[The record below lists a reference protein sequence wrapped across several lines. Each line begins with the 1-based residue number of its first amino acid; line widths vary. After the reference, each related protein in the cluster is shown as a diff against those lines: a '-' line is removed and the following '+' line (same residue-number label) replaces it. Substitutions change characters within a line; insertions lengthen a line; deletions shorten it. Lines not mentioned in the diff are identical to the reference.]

1 MKKILSILEFVASSR
16 GGGAVHVLELARR
29 LDLSRFKLT
38 VAMSSDELGV
48 TEDEITA
55 TGAEFHPLDLTKG
68 SPIGQLFRL
77 AALIRSR
84 RFDLVH
90 FHGARAA
97 FWGRLACTL
106 VKPRPAVVYSIHGF
120 SYPFYPGF
128 KQTVGYLFERLVRP
142 ITDLVV
148 CVSDNEKE
156 EALRSGLFPASRV
169 AVIKNG
175 ISSERFTT
183 PANVEG
189 ITGCRS
195 GLGLNDDQRLLV
207 MGCRLDRPR
216 DLDVCV
222 KAMARLKDAFPD
234 TRLVI
239 AGEGP
244 EFLRI
249 QNLIKLHRL
258 EHAVSLVGFRRDM
271 PELLAAADVFMLTS
285 WGWEGLPLA
294 VMEAM
299 AAELPV
305 VATAAGGLPELV
317 KDGETGFLVPIGDDF
332 KLAEKL
338 SLLLSNA
345 DLRQRL
351 GQAGRERVVTMFS
364 AHRMAQEMSNR
375 YLELT
380 PGCASSRNPLSM
392 SADKGKVRWNDCA
405 GGYDLTKDD
414 SSGCCPWE
422 EAVCPI
428 CGRPSDSLWLVVK
441 GFSIMRCRDCRL
453 AFVSPRPSEAV
464 LAKFYSGGYFTSD
477 SEINVGYQ
485 NYGSMEPELVKT
497 FQRRLKEIQGFIR
510 GGRLLDVG
518 CGYGYFLQAAQTLFS
533 ECWGLDVA
541 PEACE
546 QVRRRGF
553 PVFWGRLDEASFE
566 NEQFDLVAMSDLF
579 EHIYRPQDFLDQ
591 VKRVLK
597 PDGLLYLTTPNMA
610 SVLAKI
616 SGRRWV
622 SFKLPEH
629 IVYYTPSSI
638 SKILSLAGFEV
649 LSITRAGQYCRLDF
663 ILKRIAQ
670 LVHLEGVTSG
680 LTKRLQ
686 KYRGMMIYADSGSMN
701 VLARR
706 K

>member
-1 MKKILSILEFVASSR
+1 MKKILSILEFIASSR
-16 GGGAVHVLELARR
+16 GGGAAHVLELAGR
-29 LDLSRFKLT
+29 LDRSRFKLT
-38 VAMSSDELGV
+38 VAMSSDEFGV
-48 TEDEITA
+48 MEDEITA
-55 TGAEFHPLDLTKG
+55 TGAEFQPLYLTKG
-68 SPIGQLFRL
+68 APLGQLLRL

-120 SYPFYPGF
+120 SYPFYHGF
-128 KQTVGYLFERLVRP
+128 KQKVGYLFERLVGP

-148 CVSDNEKE
+148 CVSDNEKKE
-156 EALRSGLFPASRV
+156 VLRSGLFSSSRV
-169 AVIKNG
+169 VVIKNG
-175 ISSERFTT
+175 ISWEKFHT
-183 PANVEG
+183 PAALKRNS
-189 ITGCRS
+189 GCRAD
-195 GLGLNDDQRLLV
+195 LGLNDDQRLLV

-216 DLDVCV
+216 DFDVCL
-222 KAMARLKDAFPD
+222 KAMARLITGFPD

-239 AGEGP
+239 AGDGP
-244 EFLRI
+244 ERPRI

-258 EHAVSLVGFRRDM
+258 EHAVSLVGFRRDV

-299 AAELPV
+299 AAGLPV
-305 VATAAGGLPELV
+305 VATATGGLPELV
-317 KDGETGFLVPIGDDF
+317 KDGETGFLVPMGDDSR
-332 KLAEKL
+332 LAEKL
-338 SLLLSNA
+338 GLLLSDA
-345 DLRQRL
+345 ELRQRL
-351 GQAGRERVVTMFS
+351 GQAGRQRIVTMFS
-364 AHRMAQEMSNR
+364 AHRMAQEMSDR

-380 PGCASSRNPLSM
+380 PGCASE
-392 SADKGKVRWNDCA
+392 
-405 GGYDLTKDD
+405 Y
-414 SSGCCPWE
+414 SSWE
-422 EAVCPI
+422 EAACPI
-428 CGRPSDSLWLVVK
+428 CGRPPDSLWRVVK

-453 AFVSPRPSEAV
+453 AFVSPRPSEAA
-464 LAKFYSGGYFTSD
+464 LTRFYSQGYFTSD
-477 SEINVGYQ
+477 SENNVGYQ
-485 NYGSMEPELVKT
+485 NYGAMEPELVKT
-497 FQRRLKEIQGFIR
+497 FQRRLREIQGFIR

-518 CGYGYFLQAAQTLFS
+518 CGYGYFLQAAQPIFS
-533 ECWGLDVA
+533 ECRGLDVA

-553 PVFWGRLDEASFE
+553 PAFCGELDEAPFE

-610 SVLAKI
+610 GLLARV

-629 IVYYTPSSI
+629 VVYYTPASI

-670 LVHLEGVTSG
+670 LGGLEGVASG
-680 LTKRLQ
+680 LIERL
-686 KYRGMMIYADSGSMN
+686 KTYRDVMIYADSGSMN